1 VKTYERV
8 EGATITGSVD
18 DADDIDAANATAV
31 VAVDLETDTGR
42 TFTYRQ
48 QASLADDGSYEVTV
62 PYATNDELGV
72 EDGYTDSSVEATGN
86 YSVSVFESSEQGL
99 RQFTGETAVPEPAVV
114 EGDTVDA
121 GDLEEVE
128 DPSGNETPG
137 NETSGNETTGNETDD
152 GSTDADGTNSSDDG
166 TADSGTANAFEPV
179 APQRELTRLSVLRV
193 AARFSIGAKVEKC
206 F

>member
-1 VKTYERV
+1 VGRSRRLVGENLRARR
-8 EGATITGSVD
+8 GATITGSVD

-166 TADSGTANAFEPV
+166 TADNGTANAFEPV
-179 APQRELTRLSVLRV
+179 APQR
-193 AARFSIGAKVEKC
+193 AH
-206 F
+206 